1 MSTGVVI
8 ALAAAMFLLY
18 KFWSTRRSPAQLQE
32 AMALLGAGGVLVDVR
47 TASEFAGGH
56 APGAINVPL
65 GSINDQ
71 LVAIGPRSRAVV
83 VHCASGTRSKVAAS
97 QLRAAGYT
105 TVVDVGTLSNAMAM
119 FRKEG

>member
-1 MSTGVVI
+1 MSTSVAI

-18 KFWSTRRSPAQLQE
+18 KFWSMRRSPAQLQD
-32 AMALLGAGGVLVDVR
+32 ALALISAGGILVDVR
-47 TASEFAGGH
+47 TPAEFAGGH

-65 GSINDQ
+65 GSIGEK
-71 LVAIGPRSRAVV
+71 LAAIGPRSRAVV
-83 VHCASGTRSKVAAS
+83 VHCASGTRSKMAVS